1 MRSLKKEKYTE
12 KDLVDSFFYNSL
24 PYRLFKK
31 NTIAL
36 EEPNLPVGFPDIVL
50 CTLQDNFQ
58 EIISREYILDYHQL
72 KLLHYIYLSKGVSLD
87 TIEKKLLFSS
97 SFVNNNID
105 SFLSKGLVKLD
116 ENTVRLNPLD
126 EIFVI
131 DRIVAIEAK
140 LTNWKK
146 VIDQANRNRWF
157 ASESYILMP
166 PKMNFK
172 KVMKESRKRGIGI
185 LTPRLDSNHILL
197 KSDKSNIPKSYGSWI
212 VNEMLIK
219 KLQENV

>member
-1 MRSLKKEKYTE
+1 MRSLSKEKYTE
-12 KDLVDSFFYNSL
+12 KDLVDNFFYNSL

-36 EEPNLPVGFPDIVL
+36 EEPNLPIGFPDIVL
-50 CTLQDNFQ
+50 CTLQDDFR
-58 EIISREYILDYHQL
+58 EVISREYLLDYRQL
-72 KLLHYIYLSKGVSLD
+72 KLLHYIYLSKGVNLD
-87 TIEKKLLFSS
+87 TIERKLLFSN

-105 SFLSKGLVKLD
+105 GFLSNGLVKLD
-116 ENTVRLNPLD
+116 GNTVRLNPLG
-126 EIFVI
+126 EIFAI
-131 DRIVAIEAK
+131 DRIVAVEAK

-146 VIDQANRNRWF
+146 VLDQANRNRWF

-166 PKMNFK
+166 SKINFK
-172 KVMKESRKRGIGI
+172 KVMKESRKKGIGI
-185 LTPRLDSNHILL
+185 LTSGHDSNHILL

-212 VNEMLIK
+212 INEMLIK